1 MNNSALA
8 AMTAVAMSMASSAAM
23 AEDSDSVVVKVGAD
37 AWWIE
42 TEVNEIDRDKEV
54 TPSVY
59 LSVEHDLKYVPNA
72 RLKTTGVENDY
83 MAFDKLD
90 LTLYYSLMD
99 HDLLHFDAGVTLSD
113 LSNTKYKNADNGQ
126 IKDFDGFI
134 WAFYGYA
141 EITVPDTNFDIIG
154 EMNFGDSSGIKST
167 DLTAGVQY
175 RMPLKESTITFRG
188 GYRAIDLES
197 DEFKATTTS
206 TILGKPFIMADGFF
220 VGAEYSF

>member
-1 MNNSALA
+1 MNKTALA
-8 AMTAVAMSMASSAAM
+8 VMTAVAMSMASFSAM
-23 AEDSDSVVVKVGAD
+23 AEESTVVKVGAD

-59 LSVEHDLKYVPNA
+59 VAIEHDYKYVPNA
-72 RLKTTGVENDY
+72 RLRTTGVDNDY

-90 LTLYYSLMD
+90 LTLYYPILSR
-99 HDLLHFDAGVTLSD
+99 DLLHFDAGITFSD

-197 DEFKATTTS
+197 DEFKATTTN

-220 VGAEYSF
+220 LGVEYSF

>member
-1 MNNSALA
+1 MNKTALA
-8 AMTAVAMSMASSAAM
+8 VMTAVAMSMASFSAM
-23 AEDSDSVVVKVGAD
+23 AEESTVVKVGAE

-59 LSVEHDLKYVPNA
+59 VAIEHDYKYVPNA
-72 RLKTTGVENDY
+72 RLRTTGVDNDY

-90 LTLYYSLMD
+90 LTLYYPILSR
-99 HDLLHFDAGVTLSD
+99 DLLHFDAGITFSD
-113 LSNTKYKNADNGQ
+113 LSNTKYKNADDGLT
-126 IKDFDGFI
+126 KDFNELI

-197 DEFKATTTS
+197 DEFKATTTN

-220 VGAEYSF
+220 LGVEYSF